1 MKTILW
7 IVICAA
13 VIYVAVLSA
22 MYVFQRAL
30 LFPAPQTTR
39 TDPASVGFP
48 QAQEVLL
55 DTKDGEKVI
64 VWHVPPKEGKPVV
77 LFFHGNGEVLAWRV
91 PRFSAITADGT
102 GLIALSFR
110 GYGGSS
116 GVPSEE
122 GLLND
127 AAAAYDFAAARY
139 PPSRIIPWGYSLGT
153 GLAVAVATTR
163 PVAKLILEAPY
174 TSTVDVAAAAFPW
187 APVRWLMRDRFHSD
201 ERIAKLAVPLLIIHG
216 EKDTVIPIGIG
227 RRLFDL
233 APGRK
238 RFVALPKGTHVNL
251 DELDAVAI
259 AQRFIAGDSKD

>member
-1 MKTILW
+1 MKVIPW
-7 IVICAA
+7 IVVCA
-13 VIYVAVLSA
+13 VAVYAAAIGAL
-22 MYVFQRAL
+22 YVFQRSL
-30 LFPAPQTTR
+30 LYPAPQTTR
-39 TDPASVGFP
+39 TDPASVDFP
-48 QAQEVLL
+48 QAQEIVL

-64 VWHVPPKEGKPVV
+64 VWYVPPKDGKPVV

-91 PRFSAITADGT
+91 PRFRAITADGT
-102 GLIALSFR
+102 GLVALSFR

-116 GVPSEE
+116 GSPSEE

-139 PPSRIIPWGYSLGT
+139 PPSRIIPWGYSLGS
-153 GLAVAVATTR
+153 GVAVAVATTR

-174 TSTVDVAAAAFPW
+174 TSTVDVAASAFPW

-201 ERIAKLAVPLLIIHG
+201 ERIAKLDVPLLIMHG
-216 EKDTVIPIGIG
+216 EKDTVIPIRIG

-238 RFVALPKGTHVNL
+238 RFVALPQGTHVNL
-251 DELDAVAI
+251 DEQGAVTI
-259 AQRFIAGDSKD
+259 AQAFIAGDGKD

>member
-13 VIYVAVLSA
+13 GIYVAVLGA
-22 MYVFQRAL
+22 LYFFQRSL
-30 LFPAPQTTR
+30 LYPAPQTTR
-39 TDPASVGFP
+39 TDPASVSFP
-48 QAQEVLL
+48 QAQEVIL

-64 VWHVPPKEGKPVV
+64 VWHVPPREGKPVV

-91 PRFSAITADGT
+91 PRFRAITADGT
-102 GLIALSFR
+102 GLVALSFR
-110 GYGGSS
+110 GYGGST
-116 GVPSEE
+116 GTPSEE

-127 AAAAYDFAAARY
+127 AAAAFDFAAARY
-139 PPSRIIPWGYSLGT
+139 PSSRIIPWGYSLGT
-153 GLAVAVATTR
+153 GLALAVATTR
-163 PVAKLILEAPY
+163 PVVKLILEAPY

-238 RFVALPKGTHVNL
+238 RFVALPQGTHVNL
-251 DELDAVAI
+251 DELGAAAI
-259 AQRFIAGDSKD
+259 AQRFMASDGKD